1 MKTLLTR
8 IDPDHWNISSGT
20 KIRFILLIA
29 NIVCVYWLFTAF
41 SWAGLAIGFIGHIIL
56 AKIGGDIGIHR
67 YFCHKS
73 FEAKPWAHWLFL
85 VLSIPISFGSPI
97 HWVAAHRVHHAH
109 SDDPGDPHSPHHTGS
124 FKVWTFQLDTNWHV
138 SPKYVKDLIRDKHQ
152 TFLFRNYF
160 KLYTLWMA
168 IVVGISAVFGWQW
181 FVYIWALPVVL
192 TLHSSSAVN
201 VICHKWGYQTYATG
215 DKSTNNIWL
224 NFIVLGNAM
233 HNNHHGKPTAYSI
246 AGSKWYEF
254 DLWGVLI
261 KQVFM
266 KHSAI

>member
-1 MKTLLTR
+1 MKKLLTI
-8 IDPDHWNISSGT
+8 IDPDKWNISSGT
-20 KIRFILLIA
+20 KVRLILLAA
-29 NIVCVYWLFTAF
+29 NLVCVFWLFTAF
-41 SWAGLAIGFIGHIIL
+41 SWWGLAIGFAGHILL

-67 YFCHKS
+67 YFCHRS

-97 HWVAAHRVHHAH
+97 HWVAAHRIHHEH
-109 SDDPGDPHSPHHTGS
+109 SDEPGDPHSPHHTGAVN
-124 FKVWTFQLDTNWHV
+124 VWTFQLKDNWHV
-138 SPKYVKDLIRDKHQ
+138 SPKYVKDLIRDKTQ

-160 KLYTLWMA
+160 KLYAGWLA
-168 IVVGISAVFGWQW
+168 IVAAIALVVGWQW

-201 VICHKWGYQTYATG
+201 VICHKWGYQTYQTG

-233 HNNHHGKPTAYSI
+233 HNNHHGKPSAYSI
-246 AGSKWYEF
+246 AGDKWYEF

-261 KQVFM
+261 KRVFM